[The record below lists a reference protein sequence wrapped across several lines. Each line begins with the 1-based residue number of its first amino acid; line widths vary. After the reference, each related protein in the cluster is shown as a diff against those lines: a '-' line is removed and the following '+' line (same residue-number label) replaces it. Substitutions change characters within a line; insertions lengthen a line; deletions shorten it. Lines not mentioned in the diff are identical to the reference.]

1 MHFTKAAKTIQRVL
15 LRALAWPALQLQ
27 LAVLGLLSL
36 AWASVALLLYPLVP
50 RQTGLRVGR
59 SMISFG
65 YRGFWR
71 LARCSGM
78 LRLNAQ
84 ALDRLRDEAG
94 LVIVANHPS
103 MLDALM
109 LVARL
114 PRSACVMKASLV
126 RNPFLGPGAR
136 LARYIRND
144 SPRSMVRLA
153 VSDLQAGGQ
162 LLLFPESTRSTR
174 WPVNDFSAAFTL
186 IAQRAKVPIQTVFIE
201 SDSPYLRK
209 GWPMWRLP
217 PLPIVFEV
225 RLGERFDAGNDHQA
239 RCAEIQQYFETG
251 LGFGRPWDASAV
263 HPVTDQQGLHTQ
275 RPRAPAG
282 MAHGAQPAVGLQRL
296 TSKPPGGPSLAAG
309 ADRAARFE
317 VLP

>member
-1 MHFTKAAKTIQRVL
+1 MPVAKTAKSI
-15 LRALAWPALQLQ
+15 LRGSLRLVAWPALQLQ

-36 AWASVALLLYPLVP
+36 GWALVALLLYPLLP
-50 RQTGLRVGR
+50 RETGLRIGR
-59 SMISFG
+59 WMISFG
-65 YRGFWR
+65 YRGFWL

-84 ALDRLRDEAG
+84 ALDSLRDEPG

-114 PRSACVMKASLV
+114 PRSACIMKASLV

-144 SPRSMVRLA
+144 SPRSMVLLA
-153 VSDLQAGGQ
+153 VADLQAGGQ

-186 IAQRAKVPIQTVFIE
+186 IAQRAKSPIQTVLIE
-201 SDSPYLRK
+201 STSPYLRK

-217 PLPIVFEV
+217 PLPIVFDV
-225 RLGERFDAGNDHQA
+225 RLGERFDPGKDPQVQSAA
-239 RCAEIQQYFETG
+239 IQQYFEAE
-251 LGFGRPWDASAV
+251 LAVGRAGDASAA
-263 HPVTDQQGLHTQ
+263 
-275 RPRAPAG
+275 RPTTTERSSKARLRTAPG
-282 MAHGAQPAVGLQRL
+282 SVQPNESA
-296 TSKPPGGPSLAAG
+296 SSSPS
-309 ADRAARFE
+309 R
-317 VLP
+317 VV